1 MIEFTCCGRRG
12 APNSTLPLP
21 YGERAGA
28 RGGAVLGDV
37 HNSCLGSLAPHPRPL
52 SPEGGEGRTR
62 SQRTRTVVL
71 GVLLLALTGVATPL
85 RAEEPASKPEKFD
98 PTSRYEP
105 RDIHGWTVLVHRT
118 LSGDHS
124 NLCDETLALLRVQL
138 YQITRVVPQ
147 PAVDKMRKIKIWVE
161 HIEPHHPCM
170 CYHPD
175 PRWLREHDMNPE
187 KAGAIE
193 IANAKNFLKWTIA
206 QPWMVLHELAHGYHH
221 QFLDKGYD
229 NADVLETFRAAKE
242 AKTYESVLRI
252 QGRRER
258 HYALTNQ
265 MEYFAEATEA
275 YFGTNDFYPYV
286 RSELREHDPA
296 FEKLLG
302 TLWSGVDPKPAK

>member
-1 MIEFTCCGRRG
+1 MIGLAFHGRRG
-12 APNSTLPLP
+12 EPNNTLPLP
-21 YGERAGA
+21 FEERAGV
-28 RGGAVLGDV
+28 RGGAILEGA
-37 HNSCLGSLAPHPRPL
+37 HNQCSGTLAPHHRPL
-52 SPEGGEGRTR
+52 SPEGGEGSTRTR
-62 SQRTRTVVL
+62 RTLSVII
-71 GVLLLALTGVATPL
+71 GVLLLAVTSNSTPL
-85 RAEEPASKPEKFD
+85 RADEPASKPAKFD
-98 PTSRYEP
+98 PTSRYESQV
-105 RDIHGWTVLVHRT
+105 IQGWTVLVHRT
-118 LSGDHS
+118 LSGDHPD
-124 NLCDETLALLRVQL
+124 LCDETLALLRVQL

-147 PAVDKMRKIKIWVE
+147 PAVEQMRKIKIWVE
-161 HIEPHHPCM
+161 HVEPHHPCM

-187 KAGAIE
+187 KAGAVE

-265 MEYFAEATEA
+265 MEYFAEASEA
-275 YFGTNDFYPYV
+275 YFGTNDFFPYV

-302 TLWSGVDPKPAK
+302 TLWSGEDRQPAK